1 MHPALFALGPRVTR
15 LVRVCRKHPHHERGE
30 LLHRREMRGLVGHD
44 MLNPPAELPL
54 LRLRVRMEL
63 HDKGSV
69 GCEIRFFVFQL
80 TPRSTPHYY
89 GGPAAGAARRAGS
102 SAG

>member
-1 MHPALFALGPRVTR
+1 MSAGPVGGI
-15 LVRVCRKHPHHERGE
+15 VSVCRKHPHHERGE

-44 MLNPPAELPL
+44 MLHPPAELSL

-69 GCEIRFFVFQL
+69 GWERRVFLCHDQ
-80 TPRSTPHYY
+80 TRTAP
-89 GGPAAGAARRAGS
+89 
-102 SAG
+102 